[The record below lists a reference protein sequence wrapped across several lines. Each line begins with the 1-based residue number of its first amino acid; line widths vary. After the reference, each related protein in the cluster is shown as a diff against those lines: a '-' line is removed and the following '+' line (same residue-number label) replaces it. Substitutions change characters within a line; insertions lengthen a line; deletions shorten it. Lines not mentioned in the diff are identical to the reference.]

1 MKEVTLVFR
10 SAPTAMSSH
19 SELQKDGSLL
29 IESKKEYAN
38 TKDTHIDKVR
48 ISKKELDA
56 ARKLKQGDIA
66 GFKDLMYKFCYDLK
80 VTSKFVRTNECK
92 HPRELSHCLRHIT
105 AAIQRPDLC
114 KQSGDYGKAG
124 KEKAAGTKAKTAK
137 LVKAT
142 VKAVKA
148 KVATKAV
155 AKKVVAVAK

>member
-1 MKEVTLVFR
+1 MKEVKLMFR

-19 SELQKDGSLL
+19 SELDKQGNLT

-38 TKDTHIDKVR
+38 SKDTHIDKVR
-48 ISKKELDA
+48 IAKKELDA

-66 GFKDLMYKFCYDLK
+66 GFKEMFYDLCYALK

-105 AAIQRPDLC
+105 AAIERPDLC

-142 VKAVKA
+142 VKAAKA
-148 KVATKAV
+148 KVA
-155 AKKVVAVAK
+155 KKTEKVAVAK